1 MHDIQLYEFL
11 KIHLILLSFIFILND
26 NCLKNSLK
34 SKIVHTNHK
43 ISDTNLIQKKNV
55 HNQTFHKLPLPQQKQ
70 KLTDLQWEK
79 ITRFVFLN
87 EVYRVL
93 KLDM

>member
-34 SKIVHTNHK
+34 SKIVHTK
-43 ISDTNLIQKKNV
+43 YRTQILSKKNV

>member
-1 MHDIQLYEFL
+1 MHAIQLYEFL

-34 SKIVHTNHK
+34 SKNCSHK
-43 ISDTNLIQKKNV
+43 SQNIAHKSYPKKNF
-55 HNQTFHKLPLPQQKQ
+55 HNQTFHKLPLPKQKQ